1 MRGTIIYKMTGSG
14 NDFVMLDGRFTSPE
28 RWPATR
34 VAAICDRRAGVGA
47 DGLVIL
53 TPDAPGRVRMTY
65 WNSDGS
71 RAAMCGN
78 AALCSARLA
87 VYLEL
92 AEPGELCLLT
102 DAGVVPAR
110 CNGAGDSAEI
120 RLPDAEMPGRGTGLE
135 PGAGERWLAFGTV
148 GVPHLVVRVDD
159 IERIDV
165 AGPRPRAP
173 VRPASRRGRRQ
184 RQLRGARHLDGGEPW
199 AIRTYERGVEGET
212 LACGTGTVAA
222 AIALAARGEAS
233 LPLRF
238 RSRGGPELLV
248 RAAAGRGA
256 GPRHLAR
263 RPGPAAVPWGLGR
276 DLSEDFHPLRLRSN
290 LKPVP
295 ATYQRHGG
303 QGSTSSPQFSPA
315 T

>member
-1 MRGTIIYKMTGSG
+1 MRGIIFHKMTGSG
-14 NDFVMLDGRFTSPE
+14 NDFVMLDGRFTSPD

-34 VAAICDRRAGVGA
+34 VAASCDRRSGVGG

-102 DAGVVPAR
+102 DAGVVPGR
-110 CNGAGDSAEI
+110 SNGVGDGAEI
-120 RLPDAEMPGRGTGLE
+120 RLPDAEVPIEVPGLD
-135 PGAGERWLAFGTV
+135 PVAGEHWLALGTV
-148 GVPHLVVRVDD
+148 GVPHLIVRVDD

-165 AGPRPRAP
+165 PG
-173 VRPASRRGRRQ
+173 RGRA
-184 RQLRGARHLDGGEPW
+184 LRFEPRLGEAGANVNFVAPGTGDGEPW
-199 AIRTYERGVEGET
+199 AIRTYERGVEAET

-233 LPLRF
+233 LPLKF
-238 RSRGGPELLV
+238 RSRGGPQLLV
-248 RAAAGRGA
+248 RAELDGGRA
-256 GPRHLAR
+256 HDVWL
-263 RPGPAAVPWGLGR
+263 
-276 DLSEDFHPLRLRSN
+276 
-290 LKPVP
+290 
-295 ATYQRHGG
+295 GG
-303 QGSTSSPQFSPA
+303 QGRLLFRGVWEGI
-315 T
+315 